1 MNNRELFWL
10 GQWVTLCW
18 YLNLLLFY
26 FSSVS
31 LFVVCVY
38 IHSGVLT
45 HCVSSS
51 GPPSAPENGISTL
64 NDTSVALEWRP
75 PRDSGG
81 RSDLAYNVHCRKCA
95 SDGRKCGPCGS
106 GVHFTPRQFGL
117 DATKVLVSSLL
128 PNTDYA
134 FSIEAING
142 VSDLSP
148 SPKQQL
154 TVNITTG
161 QTGMAFF
168 ISVFKN
174 K

>member
-1 MNNRELFWL
+1 M
-10 GQWVTLCW
+10 
-18 YLNLLLFY
+18 
-26 FSSVS
+26 
-31 LFVVCVY
+31 CVY

-81 RSDLAYNVHCRKCA
+81 RSDLVYNVHCRKCA